1 MKCPKCGNSVFKGQF
16 RCEKCRAILT
26 AIDKP
31 EPKQAPPK
39 AKPVKANNN
48 NKEK

>member
-16 RCEKCRAILT
+16 RCEKCRTILPK
-26 AIDKP
+26 AE
-31 EPKQAPPK
+31 EPKQEQ
-39 AKPVKANNN
+39 AKPKTK